1 MNFPS
6 MFELMS
12 DLKGEGFL
20 MSGVCVCVCVCVCV
34 SVCMYVCV
42 LCVCVCLYVFV
53 YVCGVSVWY
62 GWVFCQPFEQH
73 FVFGK
78 AWGRATARGTEG
90 TTSNAALCVQRL
102 LYTKVTR
109 REGSEECQA

>member
-1 MNFPS
+1 
-6 MFELMS
+6 
-12 DLKGEGFL
+12 
-20 MSGVCVCVCVCVCV
+20 
-34 SVCMYVCV
+34 MYVCV
-42 LCVCVCLYVFV
+42 FVCVCLYVFV

-109 REGSEECQA
+109 REGSEEWCSGSFHSVKVNVVASSDTGNIFSQRHYQ